1 MKSCVSMQ
9 SVFKST
15 LLTPILNPKRE
26 YLAVKFHAIGS
37 SMLKESK
44 AQAAESVAWLQRA
57 LTLMDKVANET
68 ADSVPKARV
77 SVNP

>member
-1 MKSCVSMQ
+1 
-9 SVFKST
+9 
-15 LLTPILNPKRE
+15 LLTSIPTPKRE

-77 SVNP
+77 SVILRIPIL